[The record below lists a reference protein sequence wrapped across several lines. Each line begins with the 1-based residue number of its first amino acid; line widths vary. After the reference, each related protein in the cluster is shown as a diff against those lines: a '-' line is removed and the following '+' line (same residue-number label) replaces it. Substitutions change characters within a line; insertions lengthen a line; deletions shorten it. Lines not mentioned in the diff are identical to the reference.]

1 MSVEEGRGAQVVELQ
16 IPCRPEYVSVA
27 RLTVA
32 GVASRLPFGYDVIED
47 IKQAVAEACNNAVEY
62 GRPEGL
68 SPDEA
73 TVVVRCVVTNSALQV
88 EVIDQGPGFDPERTE
103 KGLGMTIM
111 EVLMDEVEY
120 IRPCEGGM
128 VIRMVKQVGVGRG

>member
-1 MSVEEGRGAQVVELQ
+1 MAKAGAAQGAQVVELQ
-16 IPCRPEYVSVA
+16 IPCRPEYVSVV
-27 RLTVA
+27 RLAVA

-62 GRPEGL
+62 GKPPTL

-73 TVVVRCVVTNSALQV
+73 TVVVRCTVTDSALEI
-88 EVIDQGPGFDPERTE
+88 EVMDQGPGFDPEKTE

-111 EVLMDEVEY
+111 ESLMDEVEY
-120 IRPCEGGM
+120 IRPPGGGM
-128 VIRMVKQVGVGRG
+128 LIRMVKRVGTG